1 MASVIQVGARLGK
14 LRYLHCALCN
24 TRWYAVRARCT
35 ACDSDGKVHYQ
46 QLEGGPAG
54 VHAETC
60 DACHSYLKILFL
72 EQDPALD
79 PVADDLASLAPV
91 AAPEPVQI
99 DAAAIAKALGAVQV
113 AAVASPAAPARYA
126 LQGVLAGRDSGGG
139 AAVIAVGDQPA
150 KPFKVGAKV
159 EDGLLLQSLSA
170 REAHLGPQMNGP
182 ATMTLRL
189 PLPDKR

>member
-1 MASVIQVGARLGK
+1 MVTIALSPTRVSAPWRVKLTTLLLWALAAGLIAFWALRL
-14 LRYLHCALCN
+14 
-24 TRWYAVRARCT
+24 T
-35 ACDSDGKVHYQ
+35 AA
-46 QLEGGPAG
+46 GP
-54 VHAETC
+54 
-60 DACHSYLKILFL
+60 
-72 EQDPALD
+72 
-79 PVADDLASLAPV
+79 ASLAPV

-113 AAVASPAAPARYA
+113 AAPVSPTAPARYA

-189 PLPDKR
+189 PLPDKS